1 MGYIIDQFFAGTMP
15 MGLTE
20 QKLVDG
26 AIGATHI
33 TNEGVYLNE
42 EILTPEVIA
51 GCKEVVEK
59 IVSGE
64 LVLELPEEASY
75 TF

>member
-1 MGYIIDQFFAGTMP
+1 MGFVIESYFNDTMT
-15 MGLTE
+15 MGLTV
-20 QKLVDG
+20 QDLADG

-33 TNEGVYLNE
+33 TNEGNYLNE

-51 GCKEVVEK
+51 ACQAVVDQ

-64 LVLELPEEASY
+64 LVLELPDPAEY

>member
-1 MGYIIDQFFAGTMP
+1 MGYIIDAYFNDTMV

-20 QKLVDG
+20 QDLADG

-33 TNEGVYLNE
+33 TSEGNYLNE

-51 GCKEVVEK
+51 ACQAVVDQ

-64 LVLELPEEASY
+64 LVLELPDPAEY

>member
-1 MGYIIDQFFAGTMP
+1 MT
-15 MGLTE
+15 MGLTV
-20 QKLVDG
+20 QDLADG

-33 TNEGVYLNE
+33 TNEGNYLNE

-51 GCKEVVEK
+51 ACQAVVDQ

-64 LVLELPEEASY
+64 LVLELPDPAEY

>member
-1 MGYIIDQFFAGTMP
+1 MT

-26 AIGATHI
+26 AIGATHV
-33 TNEGVYLNE
+33 TNEGIFLNE

-51 GCKEVVEK
+51 ACQAVVEK
-59 IVSGE
+59 ITTGE
-64 LVLELPEEASY
+64 LVLELPASEEDY
-75 TF
+75 VF